1 MIEDFIN
8 FFIQLG
14 GILLFLFAVYFFLPE
29 NIKDKLNPF
38 LKDLYTLL
46 SKIYMNIF
54 QRKSLNYM
62 KMIDNM
68 SVPEIKKL
76 WKKSND
82 FDKKYMS
89 KKIEFRKTILGEH
102 HNKTIERIENYER
115 QKNKKE
121 IGRAWTDS
129 ERSNHEYRKKE
140 KNRLIKKY
148 GKTIASKIERQEL
161 WVGMSKEM
169 LSEVKGT
176 PDHKIEKVSR
186 GKKREEYFYGEYKNR
201 LKNWSYK
208 FRVVIIEDKV
218 DGWNDI

>member
-8 FFIQLG
+8 FLIQFS
-14 GILLFLFAVYFFLPE
+14 GILLFLCVVYFGLPY

-82 FDKKYMS
+82 TFKKYML
-89 KKIEFRKTILGEH
+89 KRLDNTILGEH
-102 HNKTIERIENYER
+102 HNKTIKRIENYER
-115 QKNKKE
+115 EKNKKE

-129 ERSNHEYRKKE
+129 ERSNHEYKKKE
-140 KNRLIKKY
+140 KNRLTKKY
-148 GKTIASKIERQEL
+148 GKTIASKIEREEL

-186 GKKREEYFYGEYKNR
+186 GKKREEYFYGQFKNR

>member
-1 MIEDFIN
+1 MLEDFIN
-8 FFIQLG
+8 FLIQLS
-14 GILLFLFAVYFFLPE
+14 GILFFLCVVYFVLPE

-140 KNRLIKKY
+140 KNRLTKKY
-148 GKTIASKIERQEL
+148 GKTIASKIEREEL

-186 GKKREEYFYGEYKNR
+186 GKKREEYFYGQFKNR

>member
-8 FFIQLG
+8 FLIQLS
-14 GILLFLFAVYFFLPE
+14 GILFFLCVVYFVLPE

-140 KNRLIKKY
+140 KNRLTKKF
-148 GKTIASKIERQEL
+148 GKTIASKIEREEL

-186 GKKREEYFYGEYKNR
+186 GKKREEYFYGQFKNR

>member
-1 MIEDFIN
+1 
-8 FFIQLG
+8 
-14 GILLFLFAVYFFLPE
+14 
-29 NIKDKLNPF
+29 
-38 LKDLYTLL
+38 
-46 SKIYMNIF
+46 MNIF

-82 FDKKYMS
+82 TFKKYML
-89 KKIEFRKTILGEH
+89 KRLDNTILGEH

-140 KNRLIKKY
+140 KNRLTKKY
-148 GKTIASKIERQEL
+148 GKTIASKIEREEL
-161 WVGMSKEM
+161 WAGMSKEM

-186 GKKREEYFYGEYKNR
+186 GKKREEYFYGQYKNR

>member
-129 ERSNHEYRKKE
+129 ERSNHEYRKKK
-140 KNRLIKKY
+140 KNRLTKKY

-186 GKKREEYFYGEYKNR
+186 GKKREEYFYGQYKNR